1 MPPAV
6 NPMKHPAPWRALCL
20 ALLLSVGNASA
31 ASSEEQHVVRNPF
44 YGEVLYNFYQQ
55 KYFSALSNLM
65 TDQHFERLGEDAQE
79 AELLSGG
86 LLLSYGQ
93 HIQAGYIF
101 DAVIDKGAPPAVHD
115 RAWFYLAKIR
125 YQRGYLS
132 ESEEA
137 LARIGGKLPG
147 DLEDERQILYAT
159 LLMNRKQYQQAANIL
174 SSMHS
179 KSDWALYGRYNLGV
193 ALIKAGE
200 TQKGADLLE
209 QVGRTPVKTEE
220 LRSLRDKANLAL
232 GFTYLQ
238 GGWSDLARTYL
249 ERVRLDGL
257 LSNKALLGMG
267 WAYAARDQQENAL
280 VYWKELQNRDPLD
293 GAVQESLLAVPYAL
307 GKLGAYRQS
316 LAKYEEATTIYKRE
330 MTQLDSSITAIR
342 AGKLTALLLQGDPI
356 EEMGWFWQLEKLPDA
371 PESHYLAQLMAG
383 HDFQEA
389 LKNYRDLR
397 FMQARLDLWSSD
409 IGTYQDM
416 LATRRTAFTKRLP
429 TVLNS
434 KRVFDLLKL
443 SVARDRYAAELANI
457 ERNAN
462 TDALATEKE
471 KEQLVRLE
479 RIRKTLAR
487 QVGSSG
493 EGLERYRLLEGLLTW
508 DIDTDFPSR
517 LWQAKQSLVELDK
530 ALDDARSWREALD
543 RSRLTEPAAF
553 DAFEVRIRAL
563 TPRIA
568 QLQARTQELARAQEA
583 HLGEL
588 AIAALQQQ
596 QQRLASYLTQ
606 TNFAVAQI
614 YDQSSTPGQVN
625 PGQVNPG
632 QVNPGQ
638 VNPGQVNPGQVNPGQ
653 VNPGQV
659 PP

>member
-1 MPPAV
+1 MSHAI
-6 NPMKHPAPWRALCL
+6 NLMRHPALWRALCF
-20 ALLLSVGNASA
+20 ALLLSAGNASA
-31 ASSEEQHVVRNPF
+31 ASSDEPHVVRNPF
-44 YGEVLYNFYQQ
+44 YGEVLYYFYQQ

-65 TDQHFERLGEDAQE
+65 TDQHFVRLGEDAEE

-93 HIQAGYIF
+93 HVEASEIF
-101 DAVIDKGAPPAVHD
+101 EAVIDRGAPPAVRD

-125 YQRGYLS
+125 YQRGYLA
-132 ESEEA
+132 ESEQA
-137 LARIGGKLPG
+137 LARIGAKLPG

-159 LLMNRKQYQQAANIL
+159 LLMNRQQYKQAADVL
-174 SSMHS
+174 SALHS

-200 TQKGADLLE
+200 TEKGVALLE
-209 QVGRTPVKTEE
+209 QVGRAPVQTEE
-220 LRSLRDKANLAL
+220 LKSLRDKANLAL

-257 LSNKALLGMG
+257 MSNKALLGMG
-267 WAYAARDQQENAL
+267 WAYSARDQQENAL

-316 LAKYEEATTIYKRE
+316 LAKYEEAITIYKRE
-330 MTQLDSSITAIR
+330 MARLDSSIAAIR
-342 AGKLTALLLQGDPI
+342 AGKLTTLLLQGDPL
-356 EEMGWFWQLEKLPDA
+356 EEMGWFWQLEKLPDV

-409 IGTYQDM
+409 IDTYSEM
-416 LATRRTAFTKRLP
+416 LATRRAAFAKRLP

-434 KRVFDLLKL
+434 KRVLDLLKL
-443 SVARDRYAAELANI
+443 SVARDRYAAALANI
-457 ERNAN
+457 ERDGNAG
-462 TDALATEKE
+462 ALATEKE
-471 KEQLVRLE
+471 QAQLDRLE

-487 QVGSSG
+487 QVGNSG
-493 EGLERYRLLEGLLTW
+493 ENQERYRMLQGLLTW
-508 DIDTDFPSR
+508 DIATDYPSR
-517 LWQAKQSLVELDK
+517 LWQAKQSLIELDK

-543 RSRLTEPAAF
+543 RSRQTEPVAF
-553 DAFEVRIRAL
+553 DAFDVRIRAL

-568 QLQARTQELARAQEA
+568 QLRARTQELARAQEA

-588 AIAALQQQ
+588 AITVLRQQQ
-596 QQRLASYLTQ
+596 ERLATYLTQ
-606 TNFAVAQI
+606 SNFAVAQI
-614 YDQSSTPGQVN
+614 YDQSSSPRQVA
-625 PGQVNPG
+625 P
-632 QVNPGQ
+632 
-638 VNPGQVNPGQVNPGQ
+638 
-653 VNPGQV
+653 
-659 PP
+659 